1 MTDGVSVLVVD
12 DEIEMAETYAA
23 WLRGEYDVQTAHD
36 GREALAV
43 ASDAVDVVLLDR
55 RMPRLS
61 GDEALDRLRARGYD
75 LRVAMVTGVE
85 PDAADAE
92 LPFDTYLTKPV
103 EETAVRET
111 VATLASLAEYDE
123 AVREAFVAAERRA
136 ALQTATETDPETA
149 THADTE
155 SRVRPSAEGPTGRS
169 EAADGS
175 VAAQLDDLGET
186 LAEAHTDASERLG
199 DVDHDTVAAA
209 LSGLSANVR
218 ARYGSASSR

>member
-1 MTDGVSVLVVD
+1 MTDGPSVLVVE
-12 DEIEMAETYAA
+12 DEVEMAETYAA
-23 WLRGEYDVQTAHD
+23 WLRDEYDVQTAHD

-55 RMPRLS
+55 LMPRLS

-75 LRVAMVTGVE
+75 LRVAMVTAVE
-85 PDAADAE
+85 PDATDAE

-103 EETAVRET
+103 DETAVRET

-136 ALQTATETDPETA
+136 ALETATETSIETA
-149 THADTE
+149 AHADTE
-155 SRVRPSAEGPTGRS
+155 PRVRSPVEGPTEPTDGDTV
-169 EAADGS
+169 ADR
-175 VAAQLDDLGET
+175 LDDHGET
-186 LAEAHTDASERLG
+186 LTEAHADASDRLG

-218 ARYGSASSR
+218 ARYGSVSSR